1 MNKTIIIN
9 INGVVFHIEEDAY
22 EILKNYMTEVK
33 RHFYNSAD
41 SLEITTDIENRIAE
55 MFTQLLTEGNR
66 QVITDADV
74 NQVIA
79 QMGSVND
86 FEFSE
91 EEQPAAGQPVFGAP
105 ISAKRKLFRD
115 PDDHILGGVCAGLA
129 SYFDIDTVWVR
140 LAFVLTIFA
149 GGAGLLAYIVLWVV
163 VPKALSRADRMSMR
177 GQPLDLQ
184 GFKRNF
190 EEEMGAVKGHLAT
203 LQDEARPLYH
213 KTRSFAGAAAQHT
226 GEFLGGAGRMIAKV
240 IAVCI
245 AVACCFG
252 IASVLIGIVAFVGYG
267 VTSFG
272 PGGFENIFPMSVI
285 DYQHNILFF
294 VAAFLAIAIPLFAI
308 MFIALSAAFNRARF
322 TRQVGSTLLIF
333 WLAAI
338 GVVTYYGARIASEF
352 KESASFT
359 QTVAIKADSTNT
371 YYLKLN
377 EVKYL
382 SAQDSARLN
391 IRERFGDRVII
402 NDDNDNYNGFGHDI
416 DLYIERSDVAQPV
429 LEETYSARGNTY
441 PDALMNARN
450 TTYLFTQQNQTLQF
464 GNRLQVAENKL
475 WRNQAISMRLLVP
488 LNSKVVIDQSLSP
501 YIRNLDYYQCR
512 DFSKDENARSAAF
525 KMTNEGLKCLADT
538 AKAET
543 LKADTTDT
551 ENQ

>member
-22 EILKNYMTEVK
+22 EILRNYMTEVK

-55 MFTQLLTEGNR
+55 MFTQLLTAGNR

-86 FEFSE
+86 FEFSDE
-91 EEQPAAGQPVFGAP
+91 PAAEQPAY
-105 ISAKRKLFRD
+105 SAAASGKRKLFRD
-115 PDDHILGGVCAGLA
+115 ADDHIMGGVCAGLA
-129 SYFDIDTVWVR
+129 SYFDIETVWVR

-163 VPKALSRADRMSMR
+163 VPKALTRADRMSMR

-190 EEEMGAVKGHLAT
+190 EEEMGTVKGHLAT

-226 GEFLGGAGRMIAKV
+226 GDFLGGAGRMIAKV

-252 IASVLIGIVAFVGYG
+252 IASVLIGIIAFVGYG

-272 PGGFENIFPMSVI
+272 PGGFENVFPVSVI
-285 DYQHNILFF
+285 DYQHNVLFF
-294 VAAFLAIAIPLFAI
+294 AAAFLAIAIPLFAI

-333 WLAAI
+333 WLAAV

-352 KESASFT
+352 KQSASFT
-359 QTVAIKADSTNT
+359 QTVNVKPDSTNT

-377 EVKYL
+377 EIKYL

-391 IRERFGDRVII
+391 IRERFNGKVII
-402 NDDNDNYNGFGHDI
+402 NEDNDENHNGFGHDI
-416 DLYIERSDVAQPV
+416 DIYIERSDVLQPV
-429 LEETYSARGNTY
+429 LEETFSARGNTY
-441 PDALMNARN
+441 ADALMNARN
-450 TTYLFTQQNQTLQF
+450 TTYLFSQQNQTLQF
-464 GNRLQVAENKL
+464 GNRLQVAENSM
-475 WRNQAISMRLLVP
+475 WRNQAISMRLRVP
-488 LNSKVVIDQSLSP
+488 LNSKVVVDRSLAP
-501 YIRNLDYYQCR
+501 YIRNLDYYECQ
-512 DFSKDENARSAAF
+512 DLDKNESSRSAAF

-538 AKAET
+538 
-543 LKADTTDT
+543 LKADTADT